1 MAKKLNFKEKML
13 KQSKWHKKRTSLHT
27 LIAMLVV
34 LALVYPLNHYMKP
47 SATAVEED
55 DSRFTASVVGD
66 IMFGRFTEHVA
77 EKDSYDAHFDNV
89 RELFNNSDYVAGNFE
104 HPVVLNEDA
113 VPIEKA
119 YNFKTQPEAVEA
131 LENANFTVA
140 NLANNNILDYGIT
153 GLTDTVNTFNDSETD
168 VIGAGQNLTEA
179 GEIHYKEYNGV
190 TVASLGFND
199 ILEYSTRATDTA
211 AGVLGADPETFLPL
225 IQEAKENADLVFV
238 HVHWGKEYENDI
250 QPKQRDYAHA
260 MADAGADA
268 IFGSHAHV
276 IAPIE
281 KYEDTV
287 IFYSLGNFIF
297 DQGWSRTKE
306 SAVVQYHLE
315 EDGSARFEVLPSY
328 IEETKPSLLTENER
342 YRTTTI
348 LRKMTKELD
357 EADWSKQGSRAVIP
371 VDHSHITAE
380 EESSLAE

>member
-1 MAKKLNFKEKML
+1 MAKKLNFKETLL
-13 KQSKWHKKRTSLHT
+13 KHSKWHKKRASAHT
-27 LIAMLVV
+27 LVA
-34 LALVYPLNHYMKP
+34 ALIVMALIYPINYLLKP
-47 SATAVEED
+47 AAVAVEKD
-55 DSRFTASVVGD
+55 DSIFTASVVGD
-66 IMFGRFTEHVA
+66 IMFGRFVEHVA
-77 EKDSYDAHFDNV
+77 ERDTYDAHFDNV
-89 RELFNNSDYVAGNFE
+89 RELFKSSDYVAGNFE
-104 HPVVLNEDA
+104 HPVVLNDDA

-119 YNFKTQPEAVEA
+119 YNFKTKPDAVEA

-153 GLTDTVNTFNDSETD
+153 GLTDTINTFNESETD
-168 VIGAGQNLTEA
+168 VIGAGQNLSEA
-179 GEIHYKEYNGV
+179 EAIHYEDYNGV

-199 ILEYSTRATDTA
+199 ILEYSTLATDTSG
-211 AGVLGADPETFLPL
+211 GVLGADPQTFLPL
-225 IQEAKENADLVFV
+225 IQEAKQNADLVFV
-238 HVHWGKEYENDI
+238 HVHWGKEYENAV
-250 QPKQRDYAHA
+250 QPRQRDFAHA

-276 IAPIE
+276 LAPVE

-306 SAVVQYHLE
+306 SAIVQYHLE
-315 EDGSARFEVLPSY
+315 EDGSAQFEVMPAY
-328 IEETKPSLLTENER
+328 IEETKPAPLSEKNR
-342 YRTTTI
+342 YRNTTI

-357 EADWSKQGSRAVIP
+357 ETDWTKEGNRAVIP